1 MQFSKEQ
8 NLTFEQ
14 AVEKMFEKLGD
25 SKIMALA
32 SAVGTHVMVRNV
44 SCLFYN
50 NKIYF
55 KTDPKD
61 PAAFRK
67 SERRALL
74 ERRSGRRRRG
84 KQGTRR

>member
-55 KTDPKD
+55 KTDSLGARSKPSIRNTSG
-61 PAAFRK
+61 AATTSIPTR
-67 SERRALL
+67 
-74 ERRSGRRRRG
+74 
-84 KQGTRR
+84 TRRF